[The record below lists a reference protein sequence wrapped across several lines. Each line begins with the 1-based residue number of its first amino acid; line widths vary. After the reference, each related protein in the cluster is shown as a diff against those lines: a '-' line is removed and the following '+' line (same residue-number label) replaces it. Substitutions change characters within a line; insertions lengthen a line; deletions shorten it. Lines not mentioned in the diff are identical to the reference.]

1 MKEFYI
7 IGISVRTINKDN
19 QSAIDIGGLWNR
31 WFTEELSVKIEN
43 KISNEIINM
52 YTDYKSD
59 EHDCYTAILG
69 HKVSSLDPVPEGFIG
84 KHISDKKYK
93 EFISKVMTL
102 QASHRFN
109 SVRIG
114 VVIQE
119 VLIRTQARTMSLP
132 LSPCLSGG
140 HTRDFITAF

>member
-7 IGISVRTINKDN
+7 IGVSVRTINKDN

-43 KISNEIINM
+43 KISDEIINM

-69 HKVSSLDPVPEGFIG
+69 HKVSSLDPIPEGFIG

-93 EFISKVMTL
+93 EFISKGKLPECVLNTWETIWNTKIDRKYTADFDVYNPLTMNPKN
-102 QASHRFN
+102 AE
-109 SVRIG
+109 
-114 VVIQE
+114 VITY
-119 VLIRTQARTMSLP
+119 VSIN
-132 LSPCLSGG
+132 
-140 HTRDFITAF
+140 

>member
-7 IGISVRTINKDN
+7 IGISARTINKDN

-43 KISNEIINM
+43 KISDEIINM

-69 HKVSSLDPVPEGFIG
+69 HKVSSLDPIPEGFIG

-93 EFISKVMTL
+93 EFISKGKLPECVLNTWETIWNTKIDRKYTADFDVYNPLTMNPKN
-102 QASHRFN
+102 AE
-109 SVRIG
+109 
-114 VVIQE
+114 VITY
-119 VLIRTQARTMSLP
+119 VSIN
-132 LSPCLSGG
+132 
-140 HTRDFITAF
+140 

>member
-7 IGISVRTINKDN
+7 IGVSVRTINKDN
-19 QSAIDIGGLWNR
+19 QSAIDIGSLWNR

-43 KISNEIINM
+43 KISDEIINM

-69 HKVSSLDPVPEGFIG
+69 HKVSSLDPIPEGFIG

-93 EFISKVMTL
+93 EFISKGKLPECVLNTWETIWNTKIDRKYTADFDVYNPLTMNPEN
-102 QASHRFN
+102 A
-109 SVRIG
+109 
-114 VVIQE
+114 E
-119 VLIRTQARTMSLP
+119 VLTYVSIN
-132 LSPCLSGG
+132 
-140 HTRDFITAF
+140 

>member
-43 KISNEIINM
+43 KISDEIINM

-69 HKVSSLDPVPEGFIG
+69 HKVSSLDPIPEGFIG

-93 EFISKVMTL
+93 EFISKGKLPECVLNTWETIWNTKIDRKYTADFDVYNPLTMNPEN
-102 QASHRFN
+102 A
-109 SVRIG
+109 
-114 VVIQE
+114 E
-119 VLIRTQARTMSLP
+119 VLTYVSIN
-132 LSPCLSGG
+132 
-140 HTRDFITAF
+140 